1 MNQEQLKGNAEKG
14 NQMNPDQVKG
24 HWEQLKGMA
33 KQSWGRLTDDD
44 FTKAEGSVDKLF
56 GIIHE
61 KFGDSKE
68 AIRAKLDPQ
77 GRYASSKSSISK
89 ADHTDDAVGRME
101 AQLAHWGATL
111 DALVH
116 KAEKAGSEVK
126 ADYHKRLDDLKQ
138 KYQAAQ
144 KKLHDLRSASH
155 EKWDTFKADIEVAWK
170 DLEAAFK
177 KLSN

>member
-1 MNQEQLKGNAEKG
+1 MNQDQIKGN
-14 NQMNPDQVKG
+14 
-24 HWEQLKGMA
+24 WEQLKGMA

-61 KFGDSKE
+61 KFGESTE

-77 GRYASSKSSISK
+77 GQYSQNKSSISR
-89 ADHTDDAVGRME
+89 ADHAEDAVGRME
-101 AQLAHWGATL
+101 TQLAHWGATL
-111 DALVH
+111 DGLVH
-116 KAEKAGSEVK
+116 KAEKAGSDVK
-126 ADYHKRLDDLKQ
+126 ADYHKRLDELKL

-144 KKLHDLRSASH
+144 KKLSDLRAAGH
-155 EKWDTFKADIEVAWK
+155 EKWDTFKADIEVVWK

-177 KLSN
+177 KLAN